1 MKWASWKIQM
11 AVIWKIRFWQYQR
24 RQKVCIFQNCR
35 IFQDSKKSKT
45 KIEKNIPYYVAC
57 RTWIEQVVVV
67 RLDRNIHDDD
77 EVSNNSRSRAL
88 HAGRGSAALVWKQ
101 AWLALLLLSVPLQC
115 YFAAAAIGRWPLAT
129 RIDRIQRVARTK
141 YGIKCYLHFCFPLFF
156 AKDSSILLIIN
167 MACIFFLD
175 FNLKKMSDNLQIRSS
190 NDDGSIEEESNDRVC
205 TGLQRC
211 KKFEFCRREG
221 SLQVEVTTDE
231 IFKLYERAKDYHRKG
246 DKENAYSLLKNLLP
260 FFTSDPAYWIRV
272 TELEIDYIYGVT
284 FRLENTRKMMI
295 SGRLGE
301 YVGRKQKC

>member
-1 MKWASWKIQM
+1 M
-11 AVIWKIRFWQYQR
+11 
-24 RQKVCIFQNCR
+24 
-35 IFQDSKKSKT
+35 
-45 KIEKNIPYYVAC
+45 
-57 RTWIEQVVVV
+57 

-175 FNLKKMSDNLQIRSS
+175 FNLKKCLTILRFDHRTTMAPSKKNRTTVSAPGCSDVRNL
-190 NDDGSIEEESNDRVC
+190 NFAEEKEVC
-205 TGLQRC
+205 RW
-211 KKFEFCRREG
+211 R
-221 SLQVEVTTDE
+221 
-231 IFKLYERAKDYHRKG
+231 
-246 DKENAYSLLKNLLP
+246 
-260 FFTSDPAYWIRV
+260 
-272 TELEIDYIYGVT
+272 
-284 FRLENTRKMMI
+284 
-295 SGRLGE
+295 
-301 YVGRKQKC
+301 